1 MRFISAKL
9 GERTFD
15 VRNGVPVTGG
25 KFPHVLVG
33 TRSLRNRGFER
44 IPVGAEF
51 AKSIKYTPCPRNGS
65 GAIGPCPACGTF
77 VVPGMVRQVEAEV
90 NGMKVSIPYAE
101 HDGVGMIY
109 RATPFFTVK
118 GERLMI
124 AEERRAAND
133 RVVLLLSVE
142 GEDVRL
148 EFPTMELEE
157 KKFHRSGVLLDSADC
172 VVGAMHF
179 VVVLKNDEIVAHRN
193 AGTFHET
200 ITIKMGDDLY
210 PRILSVVREEIK
222 APAAQAESKASPAVE
237 DSPQLEASPEIEFL
251 SEPEETEIKFE

>member
-1 MRFISAKL
+1 M
-9 GERTFD
+9 
-15 VRNGVPVTGG
+15 
-25 KFPHVLVG
+25 
-33 TRSLRNRGFER
+33 
-44 IPVGAEF
+44 
-51 AKSIKYTPCPRNGS
+51 
-65 GAIGPCPACGTF
+65 
-77 VVPGMVRQVEAEV
+77 VPGMVRQVEAEV

-109 RATPFFTVK
+109 RATPFFTMK

-142 GEDVRL
+142 GEDVRI

-157 KKFHRSGVLLDSADC
+157 KKFHRSGAILDSADC

-179 VVVLKNDEIVAHRN
+179 VVVLKNDEIVARRN
-193 AGTFHET
+193 VGVFHET

-222 APAAQAESKASPAVE
+222 APAAQAEPETSPAVE
-237 DSPQLEASPEIEFL
+237 ASPEVEGL